1 MKNTISSIAPVLRHV
16 RYNLIKTLAS
26 SYIDPEYVFCFV
38 KAGKGLYVID
48 GREYPVEAGDM
59 VLLPPYKQHI
69 VCSCPGE
76 TMEECVIHFDLFC
89 CKATAR
95 RPMPAFAEF
104 VRHADDPETTLADVF
119 NFRRQPPPAVQSQC
133 FRHYDF
139 LRRELNS
146 DDPEEIK
153 ILRQRAAIL
162 EIIAL
167 FLSQTDQVTSGKG
180 QSRNW
185 LNIEQAIGYI
195 HRHYRRP
202 LPLAEISGEA
212 GISKTYFCLLFRQ
225 YTGTTIHQFVTGLRL
240 EKARQ
245 LMADPKLKLAEIA
258 EETGLGSIH
267 NLCKLFQKH
276 YGETPGQFRDRPTGK
291 NDRKSDRT

>member
-1 MKNTISSIAPVLRHV
+1 MSKIMKNTILSIAPVLRHV
-16 RYNLIKTLAS
+16 RYNYIKALAC

-38 KAGKGLYVID
+38 KAGKGRYVID
-48 GREYPVEAGDM
+48 SKEYLVEAGDM

-69 VCSCPGE
+69 VCSSPGE

-89 CKATAR
+89 GKAAR
-95 RPMPAFAEF
+95 RPGLTFAEF
-104 VRHADDPETTLADVF
+104 VRREDDPETALADVF
-119 NFRRQPPPAVQSQC
+119 NFRRQSPPAVQSQC

-153 ILRQRAAIL
+153 TLRQRSAIL

-167 FLSQTDQVTSGKG
+167 FLSQSDQVASGKV
-180 QSRNW
+180 QPRNW

-225 YTGTTIHQFVTGLRL
+225 YTGTTIHRFVTELRL

-245 LMADPKLKLAEIA
+245 LMADPGLKLARIA

-276 YGETPGQFRDRPTGK
+276 YGETPGEFRGQVSAGLKLR
-291 NDRKSDRT
+291 